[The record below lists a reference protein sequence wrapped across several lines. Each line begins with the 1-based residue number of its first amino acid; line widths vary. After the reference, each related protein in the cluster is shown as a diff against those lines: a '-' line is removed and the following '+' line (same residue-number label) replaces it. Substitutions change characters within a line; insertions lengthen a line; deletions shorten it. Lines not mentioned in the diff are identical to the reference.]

1 MPSIAG
7 IGGHMRRGRSKQKR
21 VLPLIQQAPYRQLK
35 NPYQPMLVFSDDEIE
50 SIHQSSLKVL
60 CDIGMDIQ
68 SPRAVAILKR
78 EGAMVDSNGVRVRFD
93 PDFVMEKISTTPEK
107 FALHGRDK
115 SVHIG
120 GNSVAYCM
128 VSSAPNVSDLDRGRI
143 PGNFKDYCNL
153 IRLGETLNTVH
164 MQCGY
169 PVEPCDIDVSIRH
182 LQAVSASV
190 RLCTKPLYGYAIGSE
205 RMLDAIEIIRIG
217 RGIDEATLLKEPSIT
232 TVVNANSP
240 LVYDKAL
247 LEGAIEMAERN
258 QPVIYTPFTLAGA
271 MAPITV
277 AGALVQQNAEAL
289 AGLAFHQCVK
299 SGAPAIYGSFTSNVD
314 MKSGS
319 PAFGTPEYAQATIA
333 SGQLARKYKVP
344 LRASNANTSNAPD
357 EQSVY
362 ESQMSLWACLL
373 GHVNLIKHGH
383 GWIEGGLCASYEK
396 IILDAEM
403 IQMMQAFLEPAKVD
417 EDTLGVGSITEVG
430 PASHFFG
437 ATQTMERYEAAFYAP
452 LLSDWRNFES
462 WRDDGSLDA
471 TQRANK
477 IWKHLLVEYQEPKL
491 EASVEE
497 ELSFFIDKRISEGG
511 AKAL

>member
-1 MPSIAG
+1 
-7 IGGHMRRGRSKQKR
+7 MRRGRSKQKR

-344 LRASNANTSNAPD
+344 LRASNANASNAPD

-396 IILDAEM
+396 VILDAEM
-403 IQMMQAFLEPAKVD
+403 NQMMEAFLMPSKVNK
-417 EDTLGVGSITEVG
+417 DTLGGETIAEVG
-430 PASHFFG
+430 PASHFF
-437 ATQTMERYEAAFYAP
+437 AAAQTMERYETEHYKP
-452 LLSDWRNFES
+452 MLSDWRNFES
-462 WRDDGSLDA
+462 WRDAGSHTA

-477 IWKHLLVEYQEPKL
+477 IWKQLLVDYKEPKFSQ
-491 EASVEE
+491 EVEE
-497 ELSFFIDKRISEGG
+497 ELTSYVEKRVSEGG
-511 AKAL
+511 AAPL